1 MIKPENIQETIK
13 SSELL
18 LQRYK
23 EELDKQPSSFFFD
36 GLVKNTEEYI
46 EELQEE
52 LQKARTNGS
61 KKDTSAGKRIK
72 INEATSTDIP
82 VINTL
87 INEYGWKLGDSLLY
101 QKIYDIPDNL
111 RRDFSNFKNIRPDIV
126 LQDLNGEILAVIEN
140 NLDKENK
147 DLLKLRTIITQVL
160 KPRFLYA
167 CSAERILFYDNAWRG
182 LDAGEFKQVT
192 SFMSLEDMKLK
203 IEQQKKIASSREIT
217 IDTTIAGGFDPTVGK
232 ERYYQLQCIRTIIE
246 NYKAGKQKML
256 VHMAT
261 GLGKTR
267 TAVALVKALLSS
279 GLTKR
284 ILFVVDRRML
294 AKQSVDD
301 GFSLI
306 SREYTSSWITS
317 SNFRAR
323 RNASIH
329 IVVID
334 TLELIH
340 SDLPSNFYDLIIVD
354 ECHRSINVNR
364 KLILDH
370 FLCPRLGLTATPR
383 IAIPKGATEVAEE
396 DLAIIDTYK
405 LFGCETG
412 EPDFKFD
419 MEQAIGEGFLAPYKP
434 IELKSSLITEA
445 EEKGIDFSYVLD
457 PEEKYRIE
465 LGEEKNIKIE
475 QLNRKFISEENCIR
489 IAEQL
494 KINTQYGEKVILFG
508 VSQAHCIELAKAINK
523 VFEHDYSEKP
533 YYAEAVISENNE
545 LNETLKAWFKK
556 PYQKPYVVTSVD
568 ILSTGV
574 DIPCVRYIS
583 FAALTKSVGKY
594 IQMVGRGTRLD
605 PKTGKFSFTVLDFVG
620 LCKRMDDNGK
630 GTLKENIKVVK
641 AGEQKPKGKGTPPPP
656 GNYFLIDNP
665 DPAHLIQRVEI
676 HGDSIIIKDNI
687 PIEEAKRIFEE
698 ELKKTQEPVI
708 NELKEKAE
716 VPGYQPTDKEVA
728 DFIDWLSKPNTFLD
742 EGHLQKMYDYP
753 EGSAWDFLLH
763 ALGKKKIPTA
773 KERIEKNYLSY
784 IHTYNFTDEQI
795 VVLKKIKDVFAS
807 NIASKKTIDEKD
819 IFGNP
824 IYERLIG
831 SYEVINQKFNGQ
843 FGTVLA
849 DLKNTFNPP
858 SKAA

>member
-1 MIKPENIQETIK
+1 MTQEEVLNTIK
-13 SSELL
+13 SFEETLK
-18 LQRYK
+18 RYK
-23 EELDKQPSSFFFD
+23 ADLESNPNSTFYI

-46 EELQEE
+46 EELREE
-52 LQKARTNGS
+52 LKKQKSNDNLGKAFSGG
-61 KKDTSAGKRIK
+61 KKV
-72 INEATSTDIP
+72 NEATSTDLPTILRL
-82 VINTL
+82 V
-87 INEYGWKLGDSLLY
+87 NEYGWKVGDTLLY
-101 QKIYDIPDNL
+101 QQVYDIPENL
-111 RRDFSNFKNIRPDIV
+111 KKDYSTYKNIRPDIV
-126 LQDLNGEILAVIEN
+126 LQDLNGEVLAVIEN
-140 NLDKENK
+140 NLDRESK
-147 DLLKLRTIITQVL
+147 DLLKLRTIIYQIL

-167 CSAERILFYDNAWRG
+167 CSAERILFYDTAWKG

-192 SFMSLEDMKLK
+192 SFMSMEEMRLK
-203 IEQQKKIASSREIT
+203 IEQQKKIASNKEIT

-232 ERYYQLQCIRTIIE
+232 DRYYQLQCIRTIIE

-306 SREYTSSWITS
+306 SREYTSSWITT
-317 SNFRAR
+317 SNFRTR
-323 RNASIH
+323 RSASIH

-340 SDLPSNFYDLIIVD
+340 SDLPSNFYDLILVD

-364 KLILDH
+364 KLIFDH
-370 FLCPRLGLTATPR
+370 FLCPRVGLTATPR
-383 IAIPKGATEVAEE
+383 IAAPKEGVEVDEE

-419 MEQAIGEGFLAPYKP
+419 MDRGITEKFLAPYKP
-434 IELKSSLITEA
+434 IELKSSLVTEA
-445 EEKGIDFSYVLD
+445 EENGIEFDHVLD
-457 PEEKYRIE
+457 PKEKYQIS
-465 LGEEKNIKIE
+465 LGAEKKLKLE
-475 QLNRKFISEENCIR
+475 QLNRKFISEENCLR
-489 IAEQL
+489 IAEEI
-494 KINTQYGEKVILFG
+494 KKNTQYGEKVILFG

-523 VFEHDYSEKP
+523 VFENDNAEKP

-556 PYQKPYVVTSVD
+556 PYQKPYIVTSVD

-574 DIPCVRYIS
+574 DIPCVRYIA

-620 LCKRMDDNGK
+620 LCKRMEDNGK
-630 GTLKENIKVVK
+630 GTLKENKKIVK
-641 AGEQKPKGKGTPPPP
+641 PGEQKPKVPGKLQPKGD
-656 GNYFLIDNP
+656 YFLIDNP

-676 HGDSIIIKDNI
+676 HGDSIKVIDNL

-698 ELKKTQEPVI
+698 ELKKSQEPVI
-708 NELKEKAE
+708 SDLKVKADQ
-716 VPGYQPTDKEVA
+716 VDYQPSEEDLSV
-728 DFIDWLSKPNTFLD
+728 FIDWLSKPNTFLD

-763 ALGKKKIPTA
+763 ALGKKKIPTP

-784 IHTYNFTDEQI
+784 LHTYNFTDEQI
-795 VVLKKIKDVFAS
+795 RVLKKIKEVFAS
-807 NIASKKTIDEKD
+807 NIASKRTIDEKE

-824 IYERLIG
+824 IYEKLIG
-831 SYEVINQKFNGQ
+831 SYDDINKKFDGKFSLVIN
-843 FGTVLA
+843 
-849 DLKNTFNPP
+849 DLKNTFTKKINT
-858 SKAA
+858 